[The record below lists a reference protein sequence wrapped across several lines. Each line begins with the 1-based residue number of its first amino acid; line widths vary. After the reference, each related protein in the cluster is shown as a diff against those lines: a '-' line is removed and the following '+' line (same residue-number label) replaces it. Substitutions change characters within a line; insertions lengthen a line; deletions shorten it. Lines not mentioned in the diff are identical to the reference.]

1 VGVSDETEQIQV
13 GNVSTADNGT
23 GENVSLPVV
32 QVLTGRGFV
41 TGKSGSGKSNTA
53 SVVIEELLD
62 AGYPVLI
69 VDTDGEYYGLKE
81 EYELLHAGADEECD
95 IQVSPEHAE
104 KLANLALE
112 ENVPIILD
120 VSGYLDED
128 VADDLLRETARHL
141 FAKEKKLKKPFL
153 LVVEEVHEYLPQKG
167 GGGETG
173 KMLIKIGKR
182 GRKHGLGLL
191 GISQRPADVK
201 KDFITQANW
210 LVWHRLTWDNDTK
223 VVGRV
228 VDDEYE
234 EAISELGDG
243 EAFVQTDWT
252 DTDVRRVQFRRKRT
266 FDAGATPGLD
276 DFERP
281 ELKSVSDSLMDDLVE
296 ITEEE
301 EEFESELADLQQQL
315 DKKRAKIKQ
324 LEQDLEK
331 ARDIS
336 DAARQ
341 LANAF
346 RRNDIGSAP
355 EQDSDSD
362 QSERIEQLES
372 RVETSEQCIEEREQ
386 RITELEEQR
395 DELVAERE
403 ELLAERDELEEQRDA
418 LAMERDELAA
428 EREQITAERDELRE
442 QLEAA
447 EDRIESLEAE
457 TDRLRE
463 KVVDARQSQLSEP
476 AGPEPTDAVTPDGG
490 GTAVEQT
497 VPVGTESSGDSL
509 LDSNSGG
516 PNPDEELLASLEDV
530 GADEARPPNLAPDVG
545 LEPSEQEPDPEFDD
559 GELLESSDE
568 PTIPTDL
575 EERPPVELVRLDPV
589 RSNIEAA
596 IRESQCNEE
605 RSWRIVELLATE
617 GPRRADELEPKI
629 DTRIQHVWTLLAEL
643 RGYEFVE
650 RNPDGRYALDPERMR
665 ELIATADAV
674 NEQFQ
679 EFKEHAT
686 QLQ

>member
-1 VGVSDETEQIQV
+1 MSDQTEQIQV
-13 GNVSTADNGT
+13 GSVFTEDGQESGLP
-23 GENVSLPVV
+23 VSLPVV

-128 VADDLLRETARHL
+128 VADELLRETARHL
-141 FAKEKKLKKPFL
+141 FAREKKLKKPFL

-228 VDDEYE
+228 VDDAYE
-234 EAISELGDG
+234 EAVAELGDG

-252 DTDVRRVQFRRKRT
+252 DSEVRRVQFRRKRT

-281 ELKSVSDSLMDDLVE
+281 ELKSVSDSLMDDLQE

-301 EEFESELADLQQQL
+301 QQFESELADLRQKL
-315 DKKRAKIKQ
+315 DRKRTKIKQ
-324 LEQDLEK
+324 LEQDLEQ

-336 DAARQ
+336 EAARQ

-346 RRNDIGSAP
+346 RRNDIGESGHSGDSGP
-355 EQDSDSD
+355 HDERVDELESQIESYEQELKGRE
-362 QSERIEQLES
+362 ERITTLE
-372 RVETSEQCIEEREQ
+372 TERDDL
-386 RITELEEQR
+386 LEDR
-395 DELVAERE
+395 DELI
-403 ELLAERDELEEQRDA
+403 DELNDA
-418 LAMERDELAA
+418 QERIDA
-428 EREQITAERDELRE
+428 
-442 QLEAA
+442 
-447 EDRIESLEAE
+447 LEAE
-457 TDRLRE
+457 NDRLRQ
-463 KVVDARQSQLSEP
+463 KVIDARQSRLGSP
-476 AGPEPTDAVTPDGG
+476 AAGVAGVTQSADRATEDQSVKATGGVDPDGTG
-490 GTAVEQT
+490 EDHPPRQPPEDRDDDDPLGPDWEQPAT
-497 VPVGTESSGDSL
+497 D
-509 LDSNSGG
+509 DK
-516 PNPDEELLASLEDV
+516 LLASLTEEEEEDATSGTNALQIV
-530 GADEARPPNLAPDVG
+530 LSPATSDESR
-545 LEPSEQEPDPEFDD
+545 FDD
-559 GELLESSDE
+559 GEVLEPTDP
-568 PTIPTDL
+568 PTIPPDL
-575 EERPPVELVRLDPV
+575 DERSPSELTRIDPIQS
-589 RSNIEAA
+589 RIEAA

-605 RSWRIVELLATE
+605 HSWRILELLATE
-617 GPRRADELEPKI
+617 GPKRADELEPKV

-650 RNPDGRYALDPERMR
+650 RNHDGRYALDATTMR
-665 ELIATADAV
+665 EHIATADAV
-674 NEQFQ
+674 SEQFQ
-679 EFKEHAT
+679 EFKKHA
-686 QLQ
+686 QQVK